1 MINWELKLALGA
13 VGCAGASA
21 VVVWLLRRWAVK
33 HALLDVPNERSSHR
47 LPVPRLG
54 GAAFVP
60 VLGLSLGLWASWAD
74 RLGSLGLA
82 LAAGMALLYGISL
95 LDDFLSLPTGI
106 RFAVQGLAAGMLLMA
121 IFPSVGYRLN
131 LPETWFGLHSAEGA
145 PSVPFTL
152 VLSLFGLGVWLVG
165 AVNLYNFMDGI
176 DGIAGLQAVV
186 AGLAWAAWGQWLG
199 APFVSALG
207 LFSAG
212 AAVGFLT
219 LNWPPARI
227 FMGDAGSTVLGFLF
241 AAAPLVA
248 AGESPVAFDCLLIAA
263 ALALWPFLVDGT
275 FTLVRRLGRGEN
287 ILQAHR
293 SHLYQRLVIAGQTH
307 RRVTLVY
314 GALAGVGVGF
324 GTLVVLGVPGAVPL
338 AIGGVGVCFLGLWR
352 WVCRVE
358 ERVVVVGRSPR

>member
-1 MINWELKLALGA
+1 MINLELKLALGA
-13 VGCAGASA
+13 IGCAVASA
-21 VVVWLLRRWAVK
+21 VAVRLLRRWAVK

-60 VLGLSLGLWASWAD
+60 VFGLSLGLWAVWAD
-74 RLGSLGLA
+74 RLGFLGVA

-121 IFPSVGYRLN
+121 VFPSLGDRLN
-131 LPETWFGLHSAEGA
+131 LLDTWFGLGPAGRA

-152 VLSLFGLGVWLVG
+152 VLSMLGLGVWLVG
-165 AVNLYNFMDGI
+165 AVNVYNFMDGI

-186 AGLAWAAWGQWLG
+186 AGLAWAAWGHWLG

-207 LFSAG
+207 LLSAA
-212 AAVGFLT
+212 AAVGFLS

-241 AAAPLVA
+241 AAAPLLA
-248 AGESPVAFDCLLIAA
+248 AWESPVAFDHLLIAA
-263 ALALWPFLVDGT
+263 ALALWPFLMDGT
-275 FTLVRRLGRGEN
+275 FTIFRRLKRGEN

-293 SHLYQRLVIAGQTH
+293 SHLYQRLVIAGRTH
-307 RRVTLVY
+307 RQVTLVY
-314 GALAGVGVGF
+314 GALAAAGVGLGSR
-324 GTLVVLGVPGAVPL
+324 VVLGVPVAVPW
-338 AIGGVGVCFLGLWR
+338 AVGGVGVLFAGLWS
-352 WVCRVE
+352 WVGWE
-358 ERVVVVGRSPR
+358 EDRGRREVQ

>member
-1 MINWELKLALGA
+1 M
-13 VGCAGASA
+13 
-21 VVVWLLRRWAVK
+21 
-33 HALLDVPNERSSHR
+33 
-47 LPVPRLG
+47 
-54 GAAFVP
+54 
-60 VLGLSLGLWASWAD
+60 
-74 RLGSLGLA
+74 
-82 LAAGMALLYGISL
+82 
-95 LDDFLSLPTGI
+95 
-106 RFAVQGLAAGMLLMA
+106 
-121 IFPSVGYRLN
+121 
-131 LPETWFGLHSAEGA
+131 
-145 PSVPFTL
+145 
-152 VLSLFGLGVWLVG
+152 
-165 AVNLYNFMDGI
+165 
-176 DGIAGLQAVV
+176 
-186 AGLAWAAWGQWLG
+186 
-199 APFVSALG
+199 SALG

-248 AGESPVAFDCLLIAA
+248 AGESPAAFDHLLIAA

-275 FTLVRRLGRGEN
+275 FTIFRRLGRGEN

-314 GALAGVGVGF
+314 GALALVGVGF
-324 GTLVVLGVPGAVPL
+324 GTLVVRGVLGAVPL

-358 ERVVVVGRSPR
+358 ARAE